1 MLKLKDALPA
11 PITPFKE
18 DRSLDL
24 SAYERL
30 VEAVIGDGMHG
41 LLISGCTSE
50 SRAVTDEEH
59 SSIHAALSAGF
70 IKDAVQAR

>member
-1 MLKLKDALPA
+1 MLKLKGALPA

-18 DRSLDL
+18 ERSLEL
-24 SAYERL
+24 SAYQRL
-30 VEAVIGDGMHG
+30 VEALIGDGMHG
-41 LLISGCTSE
+41 LLINGYTSE

-59 SSIHAALSAGF
+59 SNIHAALFAGF